1 VLAPLLLAISL
12 LIWAPQR
19 PGRASQSEN
28 SQAPPQQTAAP
39 QGEQPAQ
46 PARQPERAQPA
57 QPEPQ
62 PSITHHDINVN
73 GKSVRYTATAGTMP
87 LKDQAGTTEAHIFY
101 IAYTLEGGPGPSER
115 PLTFA
120 FNGGPGSASVWLH
133 LGCIGPRRVRMQ
145 EDGGMPA
152 PPYRLEDN
160 PYTWLDQTDLVFID
174 PVGTGFSRAAKPELG
189 KKFWGLR
196 GDIES
201 VGEFIRLYLDHNNRW
216 GSPLFIAGESYGTT
230 RASGLSGYL
239 VDHGI
244 AFNGVILISTVMNFQ
259 TLQFAQGNDLPY
271 ILFLPTYTA
280 TAWYHKK
287 LAADLQQQDV
297 KHAVE
302 EAERWAGTDYTLAL
316 ARGDLLT
323 GQERQGIIDKLA
335 RYTGLDKRVI
345 EQSDL
350 RISGGLFEKELLN
363 DQRRSVGRLDSRFV
377 GVDELG
383 IGTRPDFDP
392 SNVAIR
398 PPFTAAFN
406 NYIRGDLGY
415 KSDLEYYALGG
426 GIGQW
431 DWGVNN
437 GYADTSS
444 ALRSAFA
451 KNPDMKLFVAMG
463 YYDLATPLSAV
474 HYTLSHM
481 GLDPAMRSGIS
492 TGYYEAGHMMY
503 IDNRA
508 IARLRADIG
517 KFVEGALK
525 HTGDRYNLN
534 APAPKP

>member
-1 VLAPLLLAISL
+1 VPS
-12 LIWAPQR
+12 P
-19 PGRASQSEN
+19 
-28 SQAPPQQTAAP
+28 
-39 QGEQPAQ
+39 
-46 PARQPERAQPA
+46 
-57 QPEPQ
+57 PEPP
-62 PSITHHDINVN
+62 PSVTHHEIRVN
-73 GKSVRYTATAGTMP
+73 GKPIKYTATAGTVA
-87 LKDQAGTTEAHIFY
+87 LRDQAGTTEAHVFY
-101 IAYTLEGGPGPSER
+101 VAYTLEDGPGAAER

-120 FNGGPGSASVWLH
+120 FNGGPGSGSIWLH
-133 LGCIGPRRVRMQ
+133 MGCIGPRRVRMQ

-160 PYTWLDQTDLVFID
+160 PYTWLDQSDLVFID

-196 GDIES
+196 GDIDS
-201 VGEFIRLYLDHNNRW
+201 VGEFIRLYLDNNNRW

-259 TLQFAQGNDLPY
+259 TLSFAPGNDLPY
-271 ILFLPTYTA
+271 VLFLPTYTA
-280 TAWYHKK
+280 TAWYHKR
-287 LAADLQQQDV
+287 LAADLQQQDL
-297 KHAVE
+297 KHTVD
-302 EAERWAGTDYTLAL
+302 EAEHWAGTDYTLAL
-316 ARGDLLT
+316 ARGDSLSAA
-323 GQERQGIIDKLA
+323 ERQAVIDKLA
-335 RYTGLDKRVI
+335 KYTGLDKKLI
-345 EQSDL
+345 DQADL
-350 RISGGLFEKELLN
+350 RISGALFEKDLMSDE
-363 DQRRSVGRLDSRFV
+363 RRSVGRLDSRFV

-383 IGTRPDFDP
+383 IGTRPDFDT
-392 SNVAIR
+392 SSVAIR

-406 NYIRGDLGY
+406 NYVRSELAY
-415 KSDLEYYALGG
+415 KTDLEYYALGG

-437 GYADTSS
+437 GYAETSS

-463 YYDLATPLSAV
+463 YYDLATPFSAV

-481 GLDPAMRSGIS
+481 GLDPAMKASIS

-508 IARLRADIG
+508 ISHLRSDIARFVDSALR
-517 KFVEGALK
+517 
-525 HTGDRYNLN
+525 HTGERYNLN